1 MMKKISLLACLAC
14 LCIQCFSQQL
24 NQKTTGNGSIARDT
38 AIRTDIRDRLIELTL
53 QNPAYKIATYERD
66 KTVYELNKAGAAW
79 LNYVVASIN
88 INEISIGSYNH
99 NDVNKNNLY
108 YPLWNIGINVPLGSL
123 VGKPND
129 VKIARANLKITTEQQ
144 QALAQQLKA
153 EVLARY
159 EDYVSKRE
167 LLQLQNDITDDNYN
181 DYSQAEAKYSAGSI
195 TYEEYSVSAKR
206 YNTEQINKMNLERDV
221 KVTKIRVEEMI
232 GRKLEEIY
240 QDRPTT
246 K

>member
-1 MMKKISLLACLAC
+1 MKKITLLACLV
-14 LCIQCFSQQL
+14 LSCIQSFSQQL
-24 NQKTTGNGSIARDT
+24 NAKSTDHNGVARDT
-38 AIRTDIRDRLIELTL
+38 AIRSDIRDRLVELAL
-53 QNPAYKIATYERD
+53 QNPAYRIATYERD
-66 KTVYELNKAGAAW
+66 KTVYELNKAGGAW
-79 LNYVVASIN
+79 LNYVVASVN

-99 NDVNKNNLY
+99 NDANKNNLY
-108 YPLWNIGINVPLGSL
+108 YPLWNIGVNVPLGSL
-123 VGKPND
+123 IGKPND

-144 QALAQQLKA
+144 QVLAQQLKA

-167 LLQLQNDITDDNYN
+167 LLQLQNDITDENYN
-181 DYSQAEAKYSAGSI
+181 DYSQAEAKYSAGTI
-195 TYEEYSVSAKR
+195 TYEEYSVSSKR

-232 GRKLEEIY
+232 GRNLEDIY
-240 QDRPTT
+240 LDKPLA